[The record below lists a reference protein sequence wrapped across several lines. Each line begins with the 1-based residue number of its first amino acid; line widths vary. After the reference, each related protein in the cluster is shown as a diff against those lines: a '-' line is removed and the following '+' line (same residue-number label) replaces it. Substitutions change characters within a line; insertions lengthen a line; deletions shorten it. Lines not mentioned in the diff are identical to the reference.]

1 MAVAGQDVSETILL
15 LDRVRECMPAA
26 GHLGDSH
33 DLSDCARQYANDVL
47 FDDEWPLTPDHV
59 DLTRVTFE
67 TSTRMERKH
76 GVCSSDGEGNSTIR
90 LSEKTYGRA
99 GLEAMQETIRHELVH
114 AYQHQTSG
122 VDPGHG
128 ESFTQWVEPLDLSGR
143 CSTHYENQPEDY
155 KYRFYCE
162 QGCGFIGGRHRWSKA
177 VRRAI
182 HGNLLC
188 GDCESDL
195 RVEGP
200 NGVLDAVPEWRQ
212 DSSFDEDDL
221 RYRFYC
227 ANCGLIGG
235 RRQMCK
241 TVRRVARGETW
252 CRDCGSYEIT
262 VRDESGDLVTAA
274 DL

>member
-1 MAVAGQDVSETILL
+1 
-15 LDRVRECMPAA
+15 MPAA
-26 GHLGDSH
+26 GHLADAH
-33 DLSDCARQYANDVL
+33 ELSERARQYANDVI
-47 FDDEWPLTPDHV
+47 FGEEWSLTPDHV
-59 DLTRVTFE
+59 DLNRVTFE

-76 GVCSSDGEGNSTIR
+76 GVCSSDGAGNSTIR
-90 LSEKTYGRA
+90 LSEKTYERA
-99 GLEAMQETIRHELVH
+99 GFEAMQETIRHELVH

-122 VDPGHG
+122 VDPSHG
-128 ESFTQWVEPLDLSGR
+128 DSFTQWVEPLDLSGR

-162 QGCGFIGGRHRWSKA
+162 QGCGFIGGRYRWSKA

-182 HGNLLC
+182 RGNLVC
-188 GDCESDL
+188 GECESDL

-200 NGVLDAVPEWRQ
+200 GGVLDAVPEWRQ

-227 ANCGLIGG
+227 ENCGLIGG

-241 TVRRVARGETW
+241 TVRRVARKETW
-252 CRDCGSYEIT
+252 CRDCGSWEIT
-262 VRDESGDLVTAA
+262 VRDESGTLVTAA